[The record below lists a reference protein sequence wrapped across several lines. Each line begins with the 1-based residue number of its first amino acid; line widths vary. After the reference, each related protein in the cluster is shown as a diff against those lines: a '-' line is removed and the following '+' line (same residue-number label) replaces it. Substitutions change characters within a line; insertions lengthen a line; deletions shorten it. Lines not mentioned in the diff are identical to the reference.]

1 MTREQMLIAELKQLQ
16 NSLDDKAKQRIWE
29 IQTELSIIAERK
41 QNGR

>member
-16 NSLDDKAKQRIWE
+16 NSSDDKTKQRIWE